1 MVVLNNQ
8 EVKVFQALNDMRLPI
23 KNALYYGNFDY
34 QSQLNL
40 KELSFKEMDFNR
52 FPLLKL
58 SYEVALEGGLLPT
71 VLNAANEAAVKLFL
85 EEKISFLKI
94 EEIIFETVKDFKNVL
109 NPSLE
114 EIIETNFIIQTK
126 ILKEYTR

>member
-1 MVVLNNQ
+1 MCSS
-8 EVKVFQALNDMRLPI
+8 D
-23 KNALYYGNFDY
+23 LYYGNFDY